1 MPHEVGVAAINA
13 ALRSTAD
20 PGRMEL
26 SFFGGE
32 PLLEAARI
40 LKWME
45 YARTAADQA
54 HKQVRFSLTTNGTI
68 ATLDAWQVMRAEDLD
83 LTISYDGL
91 PEAHNRHRVDSSGRS
106 TAHLVESTLRQL
118 LAESQNVMVNAVVR
132 PDTLAA
138 LPAGLEYLW
147 DLGAVHVNLSLD
159 LWTSWLPADAQRL
172 ETCIDELAD
181 LWLHHLPSRSL
192 SWFDVKAAELMGLP
206 SEETVR
212 CSFGAGEVAVA
223 PSGNLFP
230 CERLI
235 GEDRPEN
242 PMRLPGHVL
251 SQPDFLSFAPNPFAR
266 CGACSQCALNSMC
279 NTDCR
284 CSNFIRTGNPNKPDG
299 LLCRLNKAIS
309 RSTAR
314 VLSSPQITVRN
325 LEKRKDSYA
334 L

>member
-1 MPHEVGVAAINA
+1 
-13 ALRSTAD
+13 
-20 PGRMEL
+20 
-26 SFFGGE
+26 
-32 PLLEAARI
+32 
-40 LKWME
+40 
-45 YARTAADQA
+45 
-54 HKQVRFSLTTNGTI
+54 
-68 ATLDAWQVMRAEDLD
+68 
-83 LTISYDGL
+83 
-91 PEAHNRHRVDSSGRS
+91 
-106 TAHLVESTLRQL
+106 
-118 LAESQNVMVNAVVR
+118 
-132 PDTLAA
+132 
-138 LPAGLEYLW
+138 
-147 DLGAVHVNLSLD
+147 
-159 LWTSWLPADAQRL
+159 L

-266 CGACSQCALNSMC
+266 CGACSQCALNPMC